1 MAKLPDATETE
12 AFDEALRSADAV
24 IADFY
29 TPSCVICR
37 KVEPMLAAVEQ
48 GYDGKLKAFKVNAEG
63 NPEIAGRYG
72 VQGVPTMI
80 LFKDGEMKERKGG
93 FMTAKMLREWIEPY
107 LQT

>member
-1 MAKLPDATETE
+1 MAKLQDATESE
-12 AFDEALRSADAV
+12 AFDAALRSADAV

-48 GYDGKLKAFKVNAEG
+48 GYGGRFRAFKVIAEG

-72 VQGVPTMI
+72 VLGVPTMI
-80 LFKDGEMKERKGG
+80 LFKDGEMKDRKGG

-107 LQT
+107 LQA

>member
-1 MAKLPDATETE
+1 MAKLPDATETK
-12 AFDEALRSADAV
+12 AFDAALRSADAV

-48 GYDGKLKAFKVNAEG
+48 GYGGRFKAFKVNTEG
-63 NPEIAGRYG
+63 NPEIAGKYG
-72 VQGVPTMI
+72 VKGVPTMI
-80 LFKDGEMKERKGG
+80 LFKDGEMKERKAG

-107 LQT
+107 LQA

>member
-12 AFDEALRSADAV
+12 AFKAALNSANAV

-29 TPSCVICR
+29 TPSCVIC
-37 KVEPMLAAVEQ
+37 KKIEPMLAAVEQ
-48 GYDGKLKAFKVNAEG
+48 GYEGKLKAIKVNAEG
-63 NPEIAGRYG
+63 NPEIAAKYG

-80 LFKDGEMKERKGG
+80 LFKDGEMKARKGG
-93 FMTAKMLREWIEPY
+93 FMTAKVMREWIEPY

>member
-1 MAKLPDATETE
+1 MAKLPDVTEIDV
-12 AFDEALRSADAV
+12 FDAALRLADAV

-29 TPSCVICR
+29 TSSCVICR

-48 GYDGKLKAFKVNAEG
+48 GYQGRLKAFKVNAEG
-63 NPEIAGRYG
+63 NPEIAVKYG
-72 VQGVPTMI
+72 VRGVPTMI